1 MFAATVLVAAA
12 AGVANLLTGGNYM
25 WLREKPEAG
34 SLLDLM
40 GPWPWY
46 ILGAAV
52 LALLLFALLAA
63 PFRPRSARPRSS
75 HAP

>member
-1 MFAATVLVAAA
+1 MAVAAA
-12 AGVANLLTGGNYM
+12 AAAADVLTGGNFM

-46 ILGAAV
+46 ILSAAT
-52 LALLLFALLAA
+52 LALLLFALLDA
-63 PFRPRSARPRSS
+63 PFRRARSS
-75 HAP
+75 AHAC